1 MLIFFKVINS
11 KVKHWASKV
20 PLLSG
25 ITSAINH
32 TDEGWK
38 IAFLLRLSPLT
49 PYSLLNYLLSITR
62 IKTYVYTITTFVGM
76 IPGTIMYAYLGK
88 TAESVKNVVSS
99 DSELVVDSMTQ
110 IWIGIIGVLG
120 SIIVAFLI
128 SIIVQRTL
136 KRIVDVPLLPI

>member
-1 MLIFFKVINS
+1 M
-11 KVKHWASKV
+11 KHWATKV

-49 PYSLLNYLLSITR
+49 PYPLLNYLLSITC

-88 TAESVKNVVSS
+88 TAESVKNAVSS
-99 DSELVVDSMTQ
+99 DTELVVDSMTQ
-110 IWIGIIGVLG
+110 LWIGLIGIIGTILV
-120 SIIVAFLI
+120 VFLI
-128 SIIVQRTL
+128 SVIVQRTL
-136 KRIVDVPLLPI
+136 KRIVDAPLLPT